1 MGYYDDSHG
10 SVWRLAVH
18 ETGHGLM
25 YVVHGGTIKALAVR
39 PWAGDNDGYCRAELA
54 VALKAAGGMTRDV
67 YAALTDLG
75 YAQDRCCWRIHRLT
89 SKDCLIVDD
98 PILL

>member
-39 PWAGDNDGYCRAELA
+39 PWAGENDGYCRAELA
-54 VALKAAGGMTRDV
+54 VEGRRRHDARRVRG
-67 YAALTDLG
+67 TDRSG
-75 YAQDRCCWRIHRLT
+75 VC
-89 SKDCLIVDD
+89 SG
-98 PILL
+98 